1 MDVKQVTVSTALI
14 EEIYQYLSKETYIN
28 VAALIA
34 KMQAEVVPQLTA
46 PAAEQPPIEE
56 SNGGA
61 A

>member
-14 EEIYQYLSKETYIN
+14 EEIYQHLVKEPYAN

-46 PAAEQPPIEE
+46 PIEQAPIAEE
-56 SNGGA
+56 SNGGPA
-61 A
+61 